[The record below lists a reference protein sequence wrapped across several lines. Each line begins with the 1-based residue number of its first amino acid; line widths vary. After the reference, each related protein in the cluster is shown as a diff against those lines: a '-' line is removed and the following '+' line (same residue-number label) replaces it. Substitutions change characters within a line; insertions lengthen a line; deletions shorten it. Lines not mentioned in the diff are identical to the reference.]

1 VNGAQTAGTGAL
13 MGIADFR
20 TWLVIAPAIGLVL
33 LGVALVASPALGAAI
48 FGLPLP
54 PGSAAGYVPA
64 IGVRD
69 IVFGLYILALAWF
82 SSRRAVGIV
91 LALTALIP
99 LGDILVLVV
108 HTGLSSPWHLAL
120 HAVSGLYMAAAA
132 TWVLGTDR
140 GRKGASI

>member
-1 VNGAQTAGTGAL
+1 MRPPNREGAGAVRDL
-13 MGIADFR
+13 A
-20 TWLVIAPAIGLVL
+20 TWVAIAPAVALVL
-33 LGVALVASPALGAAI
+33 LGLVLIVTPTVGAAI

-69 IVFGLYILALAWF
+69 IAFGLYILALAWF

-99 LGDILVLVV
+99 VGDILVLVV

-132 TWVLGTDR
+132 AWVLGTDR

>member
-1 VNGAQTAGTGAL
+1 MRPPDRERAGAVRDLA
-13 MGIADFR
+13 
-20 TWLVIAPAIGLVL
+20 TWVAIAPAVALVL
-33 LGVALVASPALGAAI
+33 LGLVLIVTPTVGAGI

-69 IVFGLYILALAWF
+69 IAFGLYILALAWF

-99 LGDILVLVV
+99 VGDILVLVV

-120 HAVSGLYMAAAA
+120 HGVSGLYMAAAA
-132 TWVLGTDR
+132 AWVLGTDR
-140 GRKGASI
+140 GRKGAST

>member
-1 VNGAQTAGTGAL
+1 MRPPDRERAEAARDL
-13 MGIADFR
+13 A
-20 TWLVIAPAIGLVL
+20 TWVAIAPAVALVL
-33 LGVALVASPALGAAI
+33 LGLVLIVTPTVGAAI

-69 IVFGLYILALAWF
+69 IAFGLYILALAWF

-99 LGDILVLVV
+99 VGDILVLVV

-132 TWVLGTDR
+132 AWVLGTDR
-140 GRKGASI
+140 GRKGAST